1 MDAGANNGVTQ
12 ADISALTRYLNGQA
26 IATAIRNQYQKAIF
40 SRTWQAGITFWL
52 REQDFAPFLAIHA
65 QGFGLP
71 CISGTGNNLVFK
83 VILSY

>member
-1 MDAGANNGVTQ
+1 MVAVKIKHFKRLIDQKKSKKNP
-12 ADISALTRYLNGQA
+12 
-26 IATAIRNQYQKAIF
+26 QKAIF

-52 REQDFAPFLAIHA
+52 RKQDFAPFRREGDFYSKYLAIHA